1 MEREIDI
8 DLELTKEDTLK
19 QFEHSENKTQLTKR
33 ISMSLINPTS
43 TELFL
48 DPICTGEGANSPSYL
63 KIDW

>member
-19 QFEHSENKTQLTKR
+19 QFEDSENKTQLTKK

-48 DPICTGEGANSPSYL
+48 DLICTEEGANSPSYL